1 MDKRAKIFIGLSVFI
16 TVLSI
21 ALGLT
26 IFYKSIARLG
36 ETWIDLWDS
45 LKYYFCEICGIE
57 HTVHAGVTD
66 NSEILE
72 WSEVLPK
79 TEDGF
84 KMQMAIYFKLFLN
97 GQNFKRTQKDNESKS
112 KRNH

>member
-1 MDKRAKIFIGLSVFI
+1 MDKRAKVFIGLSVFI

-26 IFYKSIARLG
+26 FFYKSIARLG
-36 ETWIDLWDS
+36 ETWVELWSS

-66 NSEILE
+66 KSEILE

-84 KMQMAIYFKLFLN
+84 KM
-97 GQNFKRTQKDNESKS
+97 
-112 KRNH
+112 